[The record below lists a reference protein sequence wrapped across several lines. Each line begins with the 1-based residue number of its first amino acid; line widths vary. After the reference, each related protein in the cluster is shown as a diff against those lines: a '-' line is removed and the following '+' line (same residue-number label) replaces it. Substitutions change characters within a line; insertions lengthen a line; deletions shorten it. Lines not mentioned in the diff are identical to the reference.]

1 MILPSKIPKKP
12 KKLQM
17 EIDYKLLLNYE
28 DIFGSANSEVGVRDF
43 LKLVPRDRA
52 IQVGLLISN
61 STDEISAEED
71 ILRLGFNKTLPPI
84 VLFTILNRPLDLASC
99 KLELTNPQTGLEL
112 LRQVFSILP
121 TDIKRSSNPSKSD
134 YALLMA
140 ILKINGEMLKNSS
153 GLKDSSIL
161 KFHKSIQSRKY
172 SLDSRIVLYPSY
184 FRFLMLLKFFKNA
197 DDKWK
202 NLWELFIMSMGMS
215 TEIEYANAIGTLID
229 NIPYTPRKN
238 NIIFRYEKSGFMTK
252 LMDDL
257 SISISD
263 IIPLTENI
271 DYTRFKQK
279 PFIKLANYEY
289 GVIDNRFVSNLLY
302 TSVRFKLS
310 SIARASGFIRNF
322 PSQYNTDFLQNFLFS
337 ELLDYIYKGR
347 GYVFKDVDSKN
358 TQEMA
363 ERRAKSLGLT
373 KHKTEELKCSPPDG
387 YFREGRKVLLFE
399 CKGILMSQKA
409 ISDKEE
415 CDRIIHEN
423 LFGKKGDGQLTINC
437 DRIQQR
443 QFLWDEVPNG
453 RIKIYPILLCDDSI
467 FSADGFNRYGKELSS
482 KKGTA
487 QSYPL
492 TVLDMDT
499 LILSA
504 DLIREGRIDIF
515 SEIETYHKYCDRKL
529 KTHRYTPEEIL
540 HCKDISFSAFLMS
553 RYELKSPSIIKVYEN
568 ELGL

>member
-1 MILPSKIPKKP
+1 M
-12 KKLQM
+12 
-17 EIDYKLLLNYE
+17 
-28 DIFGSANSEVGVRDF
+28 
-43 LKLVPRDRA
+43 
-52 IQVGLLISN
+52 
-61 STDEISAEED
+61 
-71 ILRLGFNKTLPPI
+71 
-84 VLFTILNRPLDLASC
+84 LFTILNRPLDLASC

-112 LRQVFSILP
+112 LRQVLSILP
-121 TDIKRSSNPSKSD
+121 TDIKRSSNPSESD

-140 ILKINGEMLKNSS
+140 ILKINGDMLKNSS

-202 NLWELFIMSMGMS
+202 NLWELFIKSMGMS

-238 NIIFRYEKSGFMTK
+238 NIIFRYNKSGFMTK

-257 SISISD
+257 SISIND

-347 GYVFKDVDSKN
+347 GYVF
-358 TQEMA
+358 
-363 ERRAKSLGLT
+363 
-373 KHKTEELKCSPPDG
+373 
-387 YFREGRKVLLFE
+387 
-399 CKGILMSQKA
+399 
-409 ISDKEE
+409 
-415 CDRIIHEN
+415 
-423 LFGKKGDGQLTINC
+423 
-437 DRIQQR
+437 
-443 QFLWDEVPNG
+443 
-453 RIKIYPILLCDDSI
+453 
-467 FSADGFNRYGKELSS
+467 
-482 KKGTA
+482 
-487 QSYPL
+487 
-492 TVLDMDT
+492 
-499 LILSA
+499 
-504 DLIREGRIDIF
+504 
-515 SEIETYHKYCDRKL
+515 
-529 KTHRYTPEEIL
+529 
-540 HCKDISFSAFLMS
+540 
-553 RYELKSPSIIKVYEN
+553 
-568 ELGL
+568 